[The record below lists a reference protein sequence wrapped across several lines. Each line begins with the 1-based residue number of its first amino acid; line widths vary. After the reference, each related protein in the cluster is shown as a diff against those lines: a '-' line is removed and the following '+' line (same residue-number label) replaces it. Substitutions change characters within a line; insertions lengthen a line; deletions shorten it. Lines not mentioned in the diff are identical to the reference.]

1 MDKQKLR
8 KVIDREIE
16 KTTENIVEYKELTKP
31 EAPDNAIGRVSRM
44 DAINNRSV
52 LEAALRKAEQRL
64 KGLNYVKEHLDEE
77 NFGKCA
83 GCGQAIPI
91 KRIFI
96 RPESRYCVKCA
107 Q

>member
-1 MDKQKLR
+1 MDKEKLR

-16 KTTENIVEYKELTKP
+16 KTAENIAEYKELTKP

-52 LEAALRKAEQRL
+52 LEAALRKSEQRL
-64 KGLNYVKEHLDEE
+64 KGLYYVKEHLDDDD
-77 NFGKCA
+77 FGKCA
-83 GCGQAIPI
+83 GCGQEIPI